1 MTADGPGTTKWQDE
15 LISKEMEA
23 LLWEKGIFSQTSGE
37 GLMNIMYYYICKL
50 FGLRAGD
57 KYRALCIE
65 QFFFGETEDGFLY
78 MKFTGRSNKTY
89 QGGLHHLKLNPKELR
104 IFAVPELGERYVV
117 DCFRY
122 YMSLIPPEGPF
133 Y

>member
-1 MTADGPGTTKWQDE
+1 MKQLTADGLGTTKWQAQP
-15 LISKEMEA
+15 ISKEMEA
-23 LLWEKGIFSQTSGE
+23 LLWEKGIFFRTSGK
-37 GLMNIMYYYICKL
+37 GLMNIIYYYICKL

-78 MKFTGRSNKTY
+78 MKFTGRSSKTY
-89 QGGLHHLKLNPKELR
+89 QGGLRHRKLNPKELI

-117 DCFRY
+117 DF
-122 YMSLIPPEGPF
+122 F
-133 Y
+133 